1 MEAILGKGLVFI
13 FMIILGYTLKKIG
26 FFMVDDGK
34 LISKIL
40 LNITLPAAVISGF
53 SKFTAD
59 NSLVFVVLLG
69 LGCNLIML
77 MCGFLVSRKKDNSTK
92 AFYMLNFPGYNIGTF
107 TMPFVQ
113 NFLGSFGVVVTCMF
127 DTGNAIMCTG
137 GSYQATDSIINAG
150 GKSNLKQMVKK
161 LFSSVPFITYIFM
174 MVITLLGIEL
184 PSIIINI
191 SSTIAP
197 ANAFLA
203 MLFIGIMF
211 EITLEIRYLKQIA
224 FTLFIRY
231 LFGFIFFLLLYFCT
245 PFSLQVKQ
253 VLGILVFSPI
263 SSLSPLFTEKITGN
277 AALSSLAN
285 SLSIVISIVIM
296 TSILFH
302 MKIN

>member
-1 MEAILGKGLVFI
+1 MDAILGKGLVFI

-40 LNITLPAAVISGF
+40 LNISLPAAIISGF
-53 SKFTAD
+53 SKFTSD
-59 NSLVFVVLLG
+59 NSLIFVVLLG

-77 MCGFLVSRKKDNSTK
+77 MFGFLVSRKKDNNTK

-137 GSYQATDSIINAG
+137 GSYQATDSIINSG
-150 GKSNLKQMVKK
+150 GKSSIKPIIKK
-161 LFSSVPFITYIFM
+161 LFSSVAFNTYIFM
-174 MVITLLGIEL
+174 MVITLLGIQL
-184 PSIIINI
+184 PSIIIDI

-197 ANAFLA
+197 ANGFLA

-211 EITLEIRYLKQIA
+211 EITLEIRHLKQIA

-231 LFGFIFFLLLYFCT
+231 LFGFIFFLLFYFYT

-277 AALSSLAN
+277 ASLSSLAN
-285 SLSIVISIVIM
+285 SISIVISIVIM
-296 TSILFH
+296 TSILFF
-302 MKIN
+302 MKIS